1 MGKEQC
7 VTRHYHNMFEVSS
20 LIQKSIRR
28 QDAGNAYYAANEL
41 IPKYRHYLWKRL
53 LTVSAEDCYDLMT
66 HRIVA
71 LRKKDDEEN
80 DKKYIAMAVSTLLNA
95 RKNRDGDYFAC
106 NLFNSRDEA
115 DITKY
120 VPHPEKDL
128 SCSTKNGHCMF
139 DLEVV
144 FNKAIDALDDV
155 MAGYAANEL
164 RVYYPKFTWRMIIK
178 KADSLGYPAI
188 SDEIRALREADDMTE
203 HTSIL
208 YYSKALTILLKVVK
222 YGGIDIYL
230 QEYPCRAIDLSWYND
245 KYFIIPEYV
254 FDVHTLR
261 GKMMHKTKEQ
271 FIVAEQ
277 AALKPLH
284 EGEYDHASWEHYMWL
299 VKNGFYRAE
308 YTPHPSEKRV
318 KELENGI
325 RQQSLF

>member
-7 VTRHYHNMFEVSS
+7 ITRHYHNMFEVSS
-20 LIQKSIRR
+20 LIQKAIRR
-28 QDAGNAYYAANEL
+28 QDSGMALYAANEL
-41 IPKYRHYLWKRL
+41 IPKYRNYLWKRL
-53 LTVSAEDCYDLMT
+53 LTVSAEDCFDLMT
-66 HRIVA
+66 HRITT

-80 DKKYIAMAVSTLLNA
+80 DNKLISIAVTTLLLA

-106 NLFNSRDEA
+106 NLFNSRDKA

-120 VPHPEKDL
+120 VSDPVIDL

-139 DLEVV
+139 DLEKV
-144 FNKAIDALDDV
+144 FDKAIDALDDV

-164 RVYYPKFTWRMIIK
+164 RVYYPKSTWRMITK

-188 SDEIRALREADDMTE
+188 SEEIRALHEADDMTE

-222 YGGIDIYL
+222 AGNIDFYRQDYPYKIY
-230 QEYPCRAIDLSWYND
+230 DLNWYDD
-245 KYFIIPEYV
+245 KRYVIPDYV

-261 GKMMHKTKEQ
+261 GKRMHKTKEQ

-277 AALKPLH
+277 EALNPH
-284 EGEYDHASWEHYMWL
+284 VDGWYDHASWEHYLWL
-299 VKNGFYRAE
+299 CENGFYREE
-308 YTPHPSEKRV
+308 YTPHPSKERV
-318 KELENGI
+318 KELEKGI
-325 RQQSLF
+325 IQQNLF